1 MKINKLKLIIKYFN
15 FIIIKNMENTYKD
28 LNDFLDNQLKKLAIE
43 KKEAKLCGFED
54 GLILI

>member
-1 MKINKLKLIIKYFN
+1 MKLIIKYFN